1 MKNKFTKTKL
11 VVPDFEFVYKQS
23 TYFLLYRPRRPTKVS
38 VPLMTSQS

>member
-23 TYFLLYRPRRPTKVS
+23 TYFLLYKQMIRREALIQ
-38 VPLMTSQS
+38 LMT